1 MRLLV
6 REALRVLALGA
17 LAALSLPGVRAARAG
32 TTDLLP
38 PAKQLFSW
46 NGAPPAQASGQVSC
60 GGDPAV
66 AMRQAQAGREA
77 ALAQIAQ
84 AMGAVPGGAGEP
96 LNGRG
101 YGYPVRRD
109 PNLELFRIQQ
119 EAQRLRS
126 GTPQPATR

>member
-1 MRLLV
+1 MRLL
-6 REALRVLALGA
+6 REALRVLAIGT
-17 LAALSLPGVRAARAG
+17 LAALSLPGVHAARAG
-32 TTDLLP
+32 TDLLP
-38 PAKQLFSW
+38 PAKQLFSVK
-46 NGAPPAQASGQVSC
+46 AAHPAQPSGSVSC
-60 GGDPAV
+60 GGGDPAM

-119 EAQRLRS
+119 EAQRLQL